1 MFGNPTRMSK
11 LCLVFFEN
19 PIKSGLWD
27 WSQRTSIMGILNVT
41 LDSFSDGGKFV
52 SVEVVVTQARL
63 MISEGADMINI
74 GANST
79 RPMAS
84 RISAEEELDRLMPV
98 LEVVAIYCTSWC
110 FGWSKYY
117 TSKLHKKIILFYLF
131 FLYPNHGERK
141 QRILFFI
148 GYVRERK

>member
-1 MFGNPTRMSK
+1 
-11 LCLVFFEN
+11 
-19 PIKSGLWD
+19 
-27 WSQRTSIMGILNVT
+27 MGILNVT

-74 GANST
+74 GAHST

-98 LEVVAIYCTSWC
+98 LEVVAVYCTSRC
-110 FGWSKYY
+110 FGWSKYC

-131 FLYPNHGERK
+131 FLYPDHGERK
-141 QRILFFI
+141 QRTLFFI
-148 GYVRERK
+148 GYARERK